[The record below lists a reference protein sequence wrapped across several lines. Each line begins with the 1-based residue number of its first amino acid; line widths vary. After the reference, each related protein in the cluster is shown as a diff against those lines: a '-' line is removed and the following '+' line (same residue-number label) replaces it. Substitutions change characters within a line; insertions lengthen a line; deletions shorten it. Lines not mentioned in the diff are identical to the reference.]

1 MTGTRRAKLTRMGR
15 VVVDEGRHLLDAA
28 EQRERKAQR
37 AKSRV
42 VRDLRIRHPEC
53 RFPGDQP

>member
-1 MTGTRRAKLTRMGR
+1 MGR

>member
-1 MTGTRRAKLTRMGR
+1 MGR
-15 VVVDEGRHLLDAA
+15 VVVDEGHHLLDAA
-28 EQRERKAQR
+28 EQLERKAQR

-42 VRDLRIRHPEC
+42 VRDLRIRRPEC